1 MGGMCSTGHE
11 RLADPKYDVKYT
23 RLPLWVQ
30 QAGRG
35 IFQEASDLA
44 QSPFPTYQGPSI
56 ASYGDSKLT
65 PEEQKAHGILM
76 DQASS
81 YQPYIGTSYG
91 AAKQLGQGYD
101 QMTRGELL
109 GPGYQGAARG
119 SLVGGPRDSQSRGDL
134 IGESADIG
142 KFSLADAEPY
152 MDIYQQA
159 ADPAIEAIRRQAA
172 AQQSQLSAQA
182 AGAGAFG
189 GSRQAVQ
196 SAMLGAEGAR
206 AAGDLRARAAQ
217 EGLGFAAGRFDV
229 DRQARMA
236 QAEQDRAARFR
247 AEDVMEGRREADRA
261 ARFRAE
267 DVLSGRHTKA
277 LEERFGAEAAAREG
291 FTTQEAAKLRRAQE
305 LAGYAPLVQ
314 GLQEQAASGMMTA
327 GAARRKLDQMS
338 LDLAKADWTE
348 QRQYPMEMLNF
359 ALGALRQVPYET
371 RNIGLSQGQKY
382 IETPSIYGQTLGG
395 LGSLASAYWMSRPK

>member
-1 MGGMCSTGHE
+1 MCSTGHE

-56 ASYGDSKLT
+56 ASYDGSKLT

-109 GPGYQGAARG
+109 GPGYQGSARG

-159 ADPAIEAIRRQAA
+159 ADPAI
-172 AQQSQLSAQA
+172 
-182 AGAGAFG
+182 
-189 GSRQAVQ
+189 
-196 SAMLGAEGAR
+196 
-206 AAGDLRARAAQ
+206 
-217 EGLGFAAGRFDV
+217 
-229 DRQARMA
+229 
-236 QAEQDRAARFR
+236 
-247 AEDVMEGRREADRA
+247 
-261 ARFRAE
+261 
-267 DVLSGRHTKA
+267 KA
-277 LEERFGAEAAAREG
+277 LCSGL
-291 FTTQEAAKLRRAQE
+291 KV
-305 LAGYAPLVQ
+305 LVPQ
-314 GLQEQAASGMMTA
+314 GICVPVPP
-327 GAARRKLDQMS
+327 RK
-338 LDLAKADWTE
+338 
-348 QRQYPMEMLNF
+348 
-359 ALGALRQVPYET
+359 V
-371 RNIGLSQGQKY
+371 
-382 IETPSIYGQTLGG
+382 
-395 LGSLASAYWMSRPK
+395 